1 MNLFFQR
8 SKISTAIKLGGWRGL
23 GLNGPAIKRRT
34 FFAASLRS
42 KVGVKLERY
51 QRSIYIFFPIRK
63 DNQLYI
69 FIHFFFELKDE
80 PCILNF
86 VTNICIWGL
95 RPKPSYSNFS
105 MWSEKFIFY
114 LLSTKVRFILGTFRS
129 IKSSKSLSD
138 RHKLFCYFITVGAA
152 SQWWSNDCLLQAYDG
167 KMLVNDGEMLVND
180 GKKYMIIHSFHHHWL
195 ALHYH

>member
-1 MNLFFQR
+1 
-8 SKISTAIKLGGWRGL
+8 
-23 GLNGPAIKRRT
+23 
-34 FFAASLRS
+34 
-42 KVGVKLERY
+42 
-51 QRSIYIFFPIRK
+51 
-63 DNQLYI
+63 
-69 FIHFFFELKDE
+69 
-80 PCILNF
+80 
-86 VTNICIWGL
+86 
-95 RPKPSYSNFS
+95 

-180 GKKYMIIHSFHHHWL
+180 GKKYVYDHTLISPSLTSIALSLTCILPSLAWSIPSFTHLTIIEELHRLYSLRQNYCRANLQFLQLSLWYAPVFGMVILKWKIMQKKHSSYILLSIRRIRGWWIFCVEFYL
-195 ALHYH
+195 